1 MDATK
6 QPFPQDLF
14 IAVLRDVPLERAQEV
29 SLALY
34 KAGFRMMSITTNTK
48 DFDIILRH
56 VASQDLPGLTLGAS
70 SVCSVQ
76 EVRTSSPA
84 TSGSKVKVKC
94 HPMLVVHGEIS
105 LHTGGGSV
113 VTA

>member
-29 SLALY
+29 SFALY

-84 TSGSKVKVKC
+84 TSGSKGQGQMPSNAGC
-94 HPMLVVHGEIS
+94 
-105 LHTGGGSV
+105 
-113 VTA
+113 AW